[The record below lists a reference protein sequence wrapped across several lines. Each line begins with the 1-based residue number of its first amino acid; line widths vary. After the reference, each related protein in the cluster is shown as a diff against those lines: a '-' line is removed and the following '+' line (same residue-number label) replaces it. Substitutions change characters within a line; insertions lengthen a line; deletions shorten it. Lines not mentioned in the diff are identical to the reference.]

1 MAKVN
6 IKNVTTKKKGRF
18 LSEAC
23 PWGVCGGIRNKGNS
37 SRSFHNDF
45 FAVKDVDILRGKTTS
60 SII

>member
-1 MAKVN
+1 M
-6 IKNVTTKKKGRF
+6 RS
-18 LSEAC
+18 L
-23 PWGVCGGIRNKGNS
+23 PLGVFVGIRNKGNS